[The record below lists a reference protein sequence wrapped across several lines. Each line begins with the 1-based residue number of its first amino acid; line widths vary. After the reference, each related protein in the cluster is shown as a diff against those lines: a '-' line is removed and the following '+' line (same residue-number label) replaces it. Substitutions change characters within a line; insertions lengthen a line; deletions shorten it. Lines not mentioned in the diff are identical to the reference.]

1 MAADTI
7 LTRFRDLS
15 SIASGT
21 ISDSDFTD
29 KMEALALQMYNEI
42 MDTSLTI
49 TSHTTG
55 TYLTDEAITH
65 LATALAYQKVH
76 RTKMFK
82 DSGMLE
88 WHRFMQGAYEVM
100 HMQDP
105 TKVEYIEGRDLYIPK
120 PTKVTNKPYMHTIG
134 RDSDG
139 SSSTTV
145 GGT

>member
-21 ISDSDFTD
+21 VSDSDFTD
-29 KMEALALQMYNEI
+29 KSEALAVEMYNEI
-42 MDTSLTI
+42 MDTSVTVS
-49 TSHTTG
+49 THTTG
-55 TYLTDEAITH
+55 TLLTDEAIAQ
-65 LATALAYQKVH
+65 LSTAMVYQKLF

-82 DSGMLE
+82 DTGMLE
-88 WHRFMQGAYEVM
+88 WHRYMQGAYEVM

-120 PTKVTNKPYMHTIG
+120 PTKVTNKPYMHTIS
-134 RDSDG
+134 RDSKDD
-139 SSSTTV
+139 SSSTV
-145 GGT
+145 GG

>member
-21 ISDSDFTD
+21 VSDSDFTD
-29 KMEALALQMYNEI
+29 KSEALALEMYNEI
-42 MDTSLTI
+42 MDTSETI
-49 TSHTTG
+49 STHTTG
-55 TYLTDEAITH
+55 TLLTDEAI
-65 LATALAYQKVH
+65 AQISTAMVYQKLF

-82 DSGMLE
+82 DTGMLE

-105 TKVEYIEGRDLYIPK
+105 TKVEYVTERDLYIPRG
-120 PTKVTNKPYMHTIG
+120 TDVRNKPYMHTIS
-134 RDSDG
+134 RDSNSD
-139 SSSTTV
+139 SSSTL
-145 GGT
+145 GG